1 MQIYKYVLNS
11 GILAKKNIPIFCNYS
26 LNSTPYFSQLKE
38 THVLILITLMYRRVN
53 NHLNWNMKLR
63 ISIRNWI

>member
-11 GILAKKNIPIFCNYS
+11 GILAKKNIPKFCIYI

-38 THVLILITLMYRRVN
+38 THALILITLMYRRVN
-53 NHLNWNMKLR
+53 NHLN
-63 ISIRNWI
+63 